1 MEGGQTSDI
10 RRETTLPLASAK
22 PFKMTRTTTLLGV
35 ACLLLV
41 TSSQAYVSEHV
52 KNSRVHSPFTRR
64 GTTAATTV
72 LFLAKK
78 RGMRLDRDL
87 LGSDGTAGSSATS
100 GGSSNANWRALPV
113 SVSNPAS
120 ALPSEMDKVA
130 LLETQLPALTN
141 PATNPSGAVA
151 VVRHGGKTYCF
162 DSACPS
168 CKIPLTKAKVTE
180 QPSSSSSDSPKPKV
194 VLSCDFCTASY
205 DLASGARVEKPSK
218 ESGGGGLFSGIVSN
232 IMSADP
238 RSAGPLRLFKLN
250 QQGGKLMIAID

>member
-1 MEGGQTSDI
+1 M
-10 RRETTLPLASAK
+10 
-22 PFKMTRTTTLLGV
+22 
-35 ACLLLV
+35 ACLLLL
-41 TSSQAYVSEHV
+41 SSTQAYVSV
-52 KNSRVHSPFTRR
+52 NVINCRIRTPLARR
-64 GTTAATTV
+64 GITYSTTA

-87 LGSDGTAGSSATS
+87 LGSDGPGGSSTTS
-100 GGSSNANWRALPV
+100 GGSSNANWRALPA

-120 ALPSEMDKVA
+120 ALPSEMDRVA

-141 PATNPSGAVA
+141 PATNPAGAVA

-168 CKIPLTKAKVTE
+168 CKIPLTKAKVTD
-180 QPSSSSSDSPKPKV
+180 QPSSSDSQKPKV

-218 ESGGGGLFSGIVSN
+218 DSGGGLFSGIVSN
-232 IMSADP
+232 IISADP
-238 RSAGPLRLFKLN
+238 RSAGPLRLFKLS